1 MNYQGGLSVDPA
13 LMRQLGD
20 DTRINAQQYWEELS
34 SLRNNV
40 ESLIG
45 IWHGNAADA
54 FNNAYNSQNE
64 IFSEF
69 EARLEEL
76 GRVIMV
82 NSSEFAETEGH
93 LTAEGA
99 NLFNN

>member
-1 MNYQGGLSVDPA
+1 MNYQNGLSVDPA

-20 DTRINAQQYWEELS
+20 QTRVNAQEYWQELA
-34 SLRNNV
+34 SLRSNV

-45 IWHGNAADA
+45 IWHGNAAEA
-54 FNNAYNSQNE
+54 FNNAYTSQNE

-76 GRVIMV
+76 GRVLMV
-82 NSSEFAETEGH
+82 NSSQFADTESQ